1 MRGGG
6 GLVDGGMLPA
16 FPSSVPADV
25 PAKKVGPVLVV
36 DDEPNIRTFVRLALE
51 DEGYGVVTAA
61 NGAEALELLRA
72 TNPSLILLDLRM
84 PGMDGREF
92 VETFRQHE
100 TAAQAGQC
108 AAKPVPIIVV
118 TASRLPD
125 IDPEELGASGV
136 LRKPFEVDVL
146 LENVAR
152 HVLGESWEL
161 RADRTV

>member
-1 MRGGG
+1 MPTEMPTSTSERG
-6 GLVDGGMLPA
+6 
-16 FPSSVPADV
+16 SR
-25 PAKKVGPVLVV
+25 PVLVV

-61 NGAEALELLRA
+61 DGAEALEVLRA

-92 VETFRQHE
+92 VQMCR
-100 TAAQAGQC
+100 AQESEEAQR
-108 AAKPVPIIVV
+108 AQRPVTPVPIILV
-118 TASRLPD
+118 TASRIPD
-125 IDPEELGASGV
+125 VDPEEFGAIGV

-152 HVLGESWEL
+152 HRRSES
-161 RADRTV
+161 